1 MGVIQD
7 GTRDRFLSK
16 LYLSG
21 IEINYTTGIP
31 RQFINSKLYLS
42 GIEMGAVAESIWGV

>member
-1 MGVIQD
+1 MISIGLGIAAK
-7 GTRDRFLSK
+7 LSK

-21 IEINYTTGIP
+21 IEMNYITGIP

-42 GIEMGAVAESIWGV
+42 GIEIE